1 MTVNKDYAMLDKE
14 SKLIKD
20 EQENIPAEKRT
31 ERQDAPERPKSLEE
45 YLSMVRK

>member
-1 MTVNKDYAMLDKE
+1 MTVNKDSVMMDND

-20 EQENIPAEKRT
+20 EQENIPMEKRT

-45 YLSMVRK
+45 YLVMVRK